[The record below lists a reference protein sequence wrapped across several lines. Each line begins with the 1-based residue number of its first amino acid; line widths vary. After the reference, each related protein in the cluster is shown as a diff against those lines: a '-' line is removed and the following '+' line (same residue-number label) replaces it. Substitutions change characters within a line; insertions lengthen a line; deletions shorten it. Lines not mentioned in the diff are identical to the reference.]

1 MKIKFEENIFKG
13 KFGGYFLL
21 LFYSS
26 GFHSYSD
33 SEPIV
38 GLGLFLLKHQFM
50 CNYLRSSRDFY

>member
-13 KFGGYFLL
+13 KIFGFFFLL

-26 GFHSYSD
+26 GFHLYSD

-50 CNYLRSSRDFY
+50 CNYFKK